1 MAVGNSDTINRVD
14 TDIENASDSVPKP
27 KSNHYEVFNK
37 INKINL
43 LYGIVVG
50 LSVENNWKYNN
61 GTRWTK
67 FMLIFGTGITVYS
80 HFLVIAEPTKLIEV
94 FSLFGII
101 IPAFAKFNVFVRTY
115 PNAMAFIAFLRNVFK
130 TITEGPSALVLQTH
144 VEATFTIVKLCIF
157 VQTLALFVFVWYP
170 IYSYIVN
177 NELVP
182 IMPMQFPFVDQTTTG
197 GFIVAT
203 LMMLK
208 MGVWAYFGS
217 VGFDLFLAS
226 LIDNYCALV
235 KLLQQDL
242 SDYIRMTRKGSG
254 YSEQYKKAFFRNF
267 LLKCQDKDRYIHL
280 VNDAYADVI
289 FKQFGMVYVCVNFII
304 YAIIRS
310 NWYSGYGMLLFCLT
324 EVYILCIL
332 GTAIK
337 TENDNFSAAIYDIP
351 WYDYPLAEQ
360 KKVLLLL
367 HSSQNA
373 MELWIGPVAP
383 LNVESAMEITKSI
396 YSTSTMIINTTK

>member
-1 MAVGNSDTINRVD
+1 MAFGNKSSDTINRH
-14 TDIENASDSVPKP
+14 DIENASNSVPKP

-37 INKINL
+37 IYSINL
-43 LYGIVVG
+43 FYGTVVG
-50 LSVENNWKYNN
+50 LSIESSWKYNN

-67 FMLIFGTGITVYS
+67 FMLIFGTGITIYS
-80 HFLVIAEPTKLIEV
+80 HLLVITEPTKLIEV

-101 IPAFAKFNVFVRTY
+101 IPAFAKFNLFVRTY
-115 PNAMAFIAFLRNVFK
+115 SNAMAFSAFLRNVFK
-130 TITEGPSALVLQTH
+130 TITEGPSAFVLQTH

-157 VQTLALFVFVWYP
+157 VQTFALFVFVWYP
-170 IYSYIVN
+170 IYSYIFN

-197 GFIVAT
+197 GFIVAA

-242 SDYIRMTRKGSG
+242 SDYIRISRKGSG

-267 LLKCQDKDRYIHL
+267 LMKCQDKDRFIQL

-289 FKQFGMVYVCVNFII
+289 FKQFGMVYVCLNFTI

-310 NWYSGYGMLLFCLT
+310 NWYSGYGILLFGLT
-324 EVYILCIL
+324 ELYILCIL

-337 TENDNFSAAIYDIP
+337 TENDNFSAAVYDIP
-351 WYDYPLAEQ
+351 WYEYPLTEQ

-396 YSTSTMIINTTK
+396 YSTSTMIINTTE